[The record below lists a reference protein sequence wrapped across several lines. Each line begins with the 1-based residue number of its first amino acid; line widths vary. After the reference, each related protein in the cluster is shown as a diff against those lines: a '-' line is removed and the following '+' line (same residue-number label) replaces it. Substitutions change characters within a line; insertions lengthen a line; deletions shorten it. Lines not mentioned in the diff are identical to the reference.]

1 MSEIL
6 NGIFEKTAIVKFP
19 GNAMG
24 DPYNRDVAGMKKRV
38 QQRLLD
44 CILLRKYEEAMLLLD
59 ALLVETQVSPK
70 AYWRVR
76 NLLPYRLIFFFFF
89 LTAKTA

>member
-6 NGIFEKTAIVKFP
+6 DGIFERSAIVKFP

-24 DPYNRDVAGMKKRV
+24 DPHNRDAAGMRKRV

-59 ALLVETQVSPK
+59 ALLVETQWSPK

-76 NLLPYRLIFFFFF
+76 TFYPTNSFFFFF
-89 LTAKTA
+89 